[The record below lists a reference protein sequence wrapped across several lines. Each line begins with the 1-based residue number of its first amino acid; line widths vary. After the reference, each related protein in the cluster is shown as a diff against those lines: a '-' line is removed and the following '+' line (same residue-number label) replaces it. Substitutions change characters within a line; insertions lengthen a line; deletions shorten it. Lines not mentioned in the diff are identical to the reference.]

1 MTILDSNILLYAHD
15 SRLPEQPRM
24 AAWLESLLADGESI
38 GLPWVAIWAFLRI
51 STNPRIWS
59 HPKTVGEAFSIIHEW
74 LEQPGVIALSPGPRH
89 TVVLEKVIST
99 WGISGPLVTDAV
111 FAALALEYG
120 ATLASTDQGF
130 RRFPDL
136 RWINPLTV

>member
-1 MTILDSNILLYAHD
+1 
-15 SRLPEQPRM
+15 M

-51 STNPRIWS
+51 STNPKIWS
-59 HPKTVGEAFSIIHEW
+59 HPRTVDEAFSIVHEW